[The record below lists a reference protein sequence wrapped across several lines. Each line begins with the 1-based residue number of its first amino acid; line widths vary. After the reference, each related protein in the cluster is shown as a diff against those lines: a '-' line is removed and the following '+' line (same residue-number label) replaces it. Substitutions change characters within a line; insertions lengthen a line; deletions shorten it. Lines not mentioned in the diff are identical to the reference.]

1 MRQTQEEKEN
11 VEPQCWKWWK
21 KFINKE
27 KWEKNEKKTKKNES
41 KEHEWERLQMRAN
54 YKRADD
60 KQQHW
65 MQTTQKKE
73 KCACRSNQ
81 MIDRLIDCVS
91 YSSYYFAVQKCKM
104 RRKQ

>member
-1 MRQTQEEKEN
+1 MLKMMEKN
-11 VEPQCWKWWK
+11 LLIK
-21 KFINKE
+21 
-27 KWEKNEKKTKKNES
+27 KNEKKMKKKQKKNES